1 MCTKDE
7 LRLRLKGIRAAVTDR
22 ADKERRILER
32 LTDLTA
38 GFGTVFVYVSMNGE
52 ADTHAYIRSC
62 GKTVLVPVTCGG
74 TMRAA
79 LYTGGSLD
87 TDRLGNIEGTSPYS
101 AVPDC
106 AVVPMLGFN
115 DALYRIGYG
124 GGYYDRYLKNGVFSI
139 GLSFEECRCAF
150 SPDPYD
156 VPLDVI
162 VTPDAVYRRDTE
174 D

>member
-7 LRLRLKGIRAAVTDR
+7 LRPRLKRLRAAVTDR
-22 ADKERRILER
+22 AAKERRILGR
-32 LTDLTA
+32 LEELTA
-38 GFGTVFVYVSMNGE
+38 GFDTVFVYVSMNGE
-52 ADTHAYIRSC
+52 ADTHAYIRGC

-74 TMRAA
+74 AMRPA
-79 LYTGGSLD
+79 LYTGGPLVP
-87 TDRLGNIEGTSPYS
+87 DRLGNIEGTSPYA

-124 GGYYDRYLKNGVFSI
+124 GGYYDRYLQNGVFSI

-150 SPDPYD
+150 TPDPYD

-162 VTPDAVYRRDTE
+162 VTPDAVYRRGTKD
-174 D
+174 